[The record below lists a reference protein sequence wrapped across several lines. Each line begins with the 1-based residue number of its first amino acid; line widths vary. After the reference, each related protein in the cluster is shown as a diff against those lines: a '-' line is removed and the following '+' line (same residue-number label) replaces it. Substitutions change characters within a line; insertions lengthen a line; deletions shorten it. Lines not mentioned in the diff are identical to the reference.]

1 MKREVEELKQDYL
14 QMRVLELAPQVY
26 ASGQLFE
33 QDLRLA
39 AKQGVRSI
47 MNNRPDGESI
57 GQPSSA
63 DIAKVAEELGMAFV
77 HFPVDPK
84 SITRQNAEAFSK
96 ACDELERPLLIF
108 CRSGARSTRIW
119 EMAESM

>member
-1 MKREVEELKQDYL
+1 MKQDYL

-47 MNNRPDGESI
+47 VNNRADGESV

-63 DIAKVAEELGMAFV
+63 DLANIAEEVGITFV
-77 HFPVDPK
+77 HFPVESNLLTSQDVENFAR
-84 SITRQNAEAFSK
+84 IR
-96 ACDELERPLLIF
+96 DDLERPLILF
-108 CRSGARSTRIW
+108 CRSGARSMRLW
-119 EMAESM
+119 ELAESI